1 MLSWY
6 PPLHQQSLIK
16 SAKEKAQM
24 NKGEADGEE
33 RQWWA
38 AKATFAQRSRS
49 HDGLQQG
56 WPQVIGAGYKYIS
69 YF

>member
-1 MLSWY
+1 
-6 PPLHQQSLIK
+6 
-16 SAKEKAQM
+16 M

-33 RQWWA
+33 RQWLA